1 MMHVEQLSFTYG
13 GAPGP
18 AIQNVS
24 FAVEEGEIFGFLGPS
39 GAGKSTTQNLLI
51 GLLSGYQGS
60 IQVLGRE
67 MTDWGPGYYE
77 HIGVCFEL
85 PNHYPDLTALENLQ
99 YFRGLYRGSTE
110 EPLEVLAWLGLEAHA
125 HRRVREFSKGM
136 KVRLNFARS
145 LLPKPR
151 LLFLDEVTNG
161 LDPVNSR
168 RVRSLVKE
176 RQRSGS
182 TVFLTTHDMMVATEL
197 CDRVAFIVDGRLA
210 AVGAPRDLMEQY
222 GERRVQVE
230 VRDGQG
236 LQEASFDLD
245 GLHDNSAFQDL
256 LRQGSVERVHSQES
270 TLEDVFLQVTG
281 RSLSGSPS

>member
-1 MMHVEQLSFTYG
+1 MIHVEQLSFTYG
-13 GAPGP
+13 GSAEP
-18 AIQNVS
+18 AIQDVS

-51 GLLSGYQGS
+51 GLLSGYQGQ

-67 MTDWGPGYYE
+67 MSQWGSDYYG

-85 PNHYPDLTALENLQ
+85 PNHYPELTALENLQ
-99 YFRGLYRGSTE
+99 YFRSLYSGPTE
-110 EPLEVLAWLGLEAHA
+110 EPLDVLGWLGLESHA

-168 RVRSLVKE
+168 RVRTLVRE
-176 RQRSGS
+176 RQRRGS
-182 TVFLTTHDMMVATEL
+182 TIFLTTHDMMVASEL

-230 VRDGQG
+230 VRVDDG
-236 LQEASFDLD
+236 LRDATFDLD
-245 GLHDNSAFQDL
+245 DLHGNAAFQDF
-256 LRQGSVERVHSQES
+256 LRQGPVERMHSQEC

-281 RSLSGSPS
+281 RYLNGSPS